1 MRSNLKSDSPRTAQR
16 RLLLQILRETT
27 GHITA
32 RELYLR
38 ALERDAGVSLATVYR
53 TLRLFKEEGI
63 VDEMRFAD
71 CTCRHYEAS
80 RPGKHHHMVCRHCG
94 RVVDFESPTVDLL
107 VAEIEEHSGFKVTG
121 IDICLE
127 GCCSECDEKEGEGSQ
142 QGAEDHEVQAERRTA
157 RKGRS

>member
-1 MRSNLKSDSPRTAQR
+1 MRSNLKSRSPRTAQR
-16 RLLLQILRETT
+16 RLLLQILRETP
-27 GHITA
+27 GHVTA

-63 VDEMRFAD
+63 VEEMRFAD

-80 RPGKHHHMVCRHCG
+80 RPGKHHHMVCKDCG
-94 RVVDFESPTVDLL
+94 RVVDFESPTVDRLI
-107 VAEIEEHSGFKVTG
+107 AEIEERSGFKVTG

-127 GCCSECDEKEGEGSQ
+127 GRCSECIEKAAEGSRQ
-142 QGAEDHEVQAERRTA
+142 VAAPEETQHGDRAVQR
-157 RKGRS
+157 GMS